1 MLWYHF
7 FIMDICVRARPDRGR
22 ARTGVKMAGSDYKA
36 GDIRVLEGLDAVRK
50 RPGMY
55 IGTTGVKGLHHILW
69 EIIDNSVDEVANGYG
84 DTVTIC
90 MLGDNV
96 MRVSDN
102 GRGIPVDKHPKLRI
116 SGVEVVFTQLHAGAK
131 FDSGQYAYSGGLH
144 GVGASVT
151 NALSEWLTVDVCRDG
166 KKYRAEF
173 HSPVVAG
180 KIKSGVVKTPLTY
193 IGQTKDRGSLVTFK
207 ADTRVFGDEKYD
219 YDTIL
224 ERMREV
230 AYLNKGIKIVIRD
243 DRTPLEGGSGR
254 QDTLCYAGGIAD
266 YVQYMNEGRAV
277 LYDKPLYVEAK
288 EEHFEVAVA
297 IQHTDGY
304 AEHIYSYV
312 NNIPTPE
319 GGTHEAGFK
328 SAVTK
333 VFNDFARKNNILKE
347 KQANLLGEDF
357 REGMVAVITVRMQN
371 VQFEGQTKSK
381 LGNPEVRSK
390 VENLISERLD
400 ALIAMRG
407 FKSSAEKIVA
417 KAMGAARSREAAKR
431 AKDIARQQNK
441 LNGSNLV
448 GKLSSC
454 TGRNAAA
461 NELFIVEGDSA
472 GGSAKQARDR
482 SFQAILPLR
491 GKPLNVEK
499 APLEKILANEELSTI
514 ISALGTGIEPQFDI
528 DDLKYGKVI
537 ILADADQDGAHIR
550 ALLLTFF
557 FRYMR
562 PLIMGG
568 HVYIG
573 MPPLYKM
580 QKKDEVRY
588 FYDDAALEEG
598 RKEMGKNALLQRFK
612 GLGEMNPE
620 QLWDTTMDPARRTLT
635 RVTIEDAAVADRRIS
650 ILMGDDSA
658 VRKDYIYRYADFNR
672 VDDFAVGD
680 EEGR

>member
-1 MLWYHF
+1 
-7 FIMDICVRARPDRGR
+7 
-22 ARTGVKMAGSDYKA
+22 MAANHDYKA

-55 IGTTGVKGLHHILW
+55 IGTTGIKGMHHILW

-84 DTVTIC
+84 DTVTIE
-90 MLGDNV
+90 LLDDNV
-96 MRVSDN
+96 ARVSDN
-102 GRGIPVDKHPKLRI
+102 GRGIPVDKHPKLKI

-151 NALSEWLTVDVCRDG
+151 NALSEWLTVEVRRDG
-166 KKYRAEF
+166 HLYRAEF
-173 HSPVVAG
+173 HSPQVGG
-180 KIKSGVVKTPLTY
+180 KIKSGVIKTPLTLV
-193 IGQTKDRGSLVTFK
+193 GKTKDKGSTVFFK
-207 ADTRVFGDEKYD
+207 PDERVFGNAIFD
-219 YDTIL
+219 YDTIIR
-224 ERMREV
+224 RMREV
-230 AYLNKGIKIVIRD
+230 AYLNRGITIVVKDLRLPLD
-243 DRTPLEGGSGR
+243 GGTDRS
-254 QDTLCYAGGIAD
+254 DTFCYKGGIAD
-266 YVQYMNEGRAV
+266 YVQYLNEGRGV

-288 EEHFEVAVA
+288 EENFEVAVA

-304 AEHIYSYV
+304 AENIYSYV
-312 NNIPTPE
+312 NSIPTPD

-328 SAVTK
+328 TAVTK
-333 VFNDFARKNNILKE
+333 VFNDFARKNNILKD

-357 REGMVAVITVRMQN
+357 REGMVAVITVKMQN
-371 VQFEGQTKSK
+371 VQFEGQTKAK
-381 LGNPEVRSK
+381 LGNPEVKSK
-390 VENLISERLD
+390 VENLVGERLE
-400 ALIAMRG
+400 ALIQARG
-407 FKSSAEKIVA
+407 FKSAAEKIVG

-454 TGRNAAA
+454 TGRNAAI

-499 APLEKILANEELSTI
+499 APLEKILANEEISTI
-514 ISALGTGIEPQFDI
+514 ISALGTGIEPSFNI
-528 DDLKYGKVI
+528 EDLRYDKVI

-562 PLIMGG
+562 QLITDG

-598 RKEMGKNALLQRFK
+598 KKEMGKTALLQRFK

-620 QLWDTTMDPARRTLT
+620 QLWDTTMDPAHRALT
-635 RVTIEDAAVADRRIS
+635 RVTIEDAAAADKRIT

-658 VRKDYIYRYADFNR
+658 IRKDYIYRYADFNR
-672 VDDFAVGD
+672 VDDFAVG
-680 EEGR
+680 E

>member
-1 MLWYHF
+1 MP
-7 FIMDICVRARPDRGR
+7 V
-22 ARTGVKMAGSDYKA
+22 AGSATETRKGMANHEYKA

-69 EIIDNSVDEVANGYG
+69 EIIDNSVDEVANGFG
-84 DTVTIC
+84 DTVSIE
-90 MLGDNV
+90 LLDNNV
-96 MRVSDN
+96 ARVSDN
-102 GRGIPVDKHPKLRI
+102 GRGIPVDKHPKLKI

-131 FDSGQYAYSGGLH
+131 FDSGQYSYSGGLH

-151 NALSEWLTVDVCRDG
+151 NALSEWLTVDVRRDG
-166 KKYRAEF
+166 HLYRAEF
-173 HSPVVAG
+173 HSPQVGG
-180 KIKSGVVKTPLTY
+180 KIKSGVVKTPLTL
-193 IGQTKDRGSLVTFK
+193 IGKTKDKGSTVTFK
-207 ADTRVFGDEKYD
+207 PDERVFGNEKFS
-219 YDTIL
+219 YDTIAQ
-224 ERMREV
+224 RMREV
-230 AYLNKGIKIVIRD
+230 AYLNRGITITLKDLRI
-243 DRTPLEGGSGR
+243 PLDGGTGK
-254 QDTLCYAGGIAD
+254 QDVFCYKGGIAD
-266 YVQYMNEGRAV
+266 YVQYLNEGRTV

-288 EEHFEVAVA
+288 EPNFEVAVA

-304 AEHIYSYV
+304 AENIYSYV
-312 NNIPTPE
+312 NSIPTAE
-319 GGTHEAGFK
+319 GGTHEIGFK
-328 SAVTK
+328 SAITR

-357 REGMVAVITVRMQN
+357 REGMVAVITVKMQN
-371 VQFEGQTKSK
+371 VQFEGQTKGR
-381 LGNPEVRSK
+381 LGNPEVKPK
-390 VENLISERLD
+390 VESLVAERLE

-417 KAMGAARSREAAKR
+417 KAMGAAKSREAAKR

-441 LNGSNLV
+441 LNGLNLV

-454 TGRNAAA
+454 TGRNASI

-499 APLEKILANEELSTI
+499 APLEKILANEEISTI
-514 ISALGTGIEPQFDI
+514 ISALGTGIEPSFDI
-528 DDLKYGKVI
+528 SDLKYDKVI

-562 PLIMGG
+562 QLITEG

-580 QKKDEVRY
+580 QRKDEVRY

-598 RKEMGKNALLQRFK
+598 KKEMGKNALLQRFK

-620 QLWDTTMDPARRTLT
+620 QLWDTTMDPAHRTLT
-635 RVTIEDAAVADRRIS
+635 RVTIEDAAAADKRITV
-650 ILMGDDSA
+650 LMGDDSA
-658 VRKDYIYRYADFNR
+658 IRKDYIYKYADFNR
-672 VDDFAVGD
+672 VDDFAVS
-680 EEGR
+680 E

>member
-1 MLWYHF
+1 
-7 FIMDICVRARPDRGR
+7 
-22 ARTGVKMAGSDYKA
+22 MAANHDYKA

-55 IGTTGVKGLHHILW
+55 IGTTGIKGMHHILW

-84 DTVTIC
+84 DTVTIE
-90 MLGDNV
+90 LLDDNV
-96 MRVSDN
+96 ARVSDN
-102 GRGIPVDKHPKLRI
+102 GRGIPVDKHPKLKI

-151 NALSEWLTVDVCRDG
+151 NALSEWLTVEVRRDG
-166 KKYRAEF
+166 HLYRAEF
-173 HSPVVAG
+173 HSPQVGG
-180 KIKSGVVKTPLTY
+180 KIKSGVIKTPLTLV
-193 IGQTKDRGSLVTFK
+193 GKTKDKGSTVFFK
-207 ADTRVFGDEKYD
+207 PDERVFGNAIFD
-219 YDTIL
+219 YDTIIK
-224 ERMREV
+224 RMREV
-230 AYLNKGIKIVIRD
+230 AYLNRGITIVVKDLRLPLNGGT
-243 DRTPLEGGSGR
+243 DRS
-254 QDTLCYAGGIAD
+254 DTFCYKGGIAD
-266 YVQYMNEGRAV
+266 YVQYLNEGRGV

-288 EEHFEVAVA
+288 EENFEVAVA

-304 AEHIYSYV
+304 AENIYSYV
-312 NNIPTPE
+312 NSIPTPD

-328 SAVTK
+328 TAVTK
-333 VFNDFARKNNILKE
+333 VFNDFARKNNILKD

-357 REGMVAVITVRMQN
+357 REGMVAVITVKMQN
-371 VQFEGQTKSK
+371 VQFEGQTKGK
-381 LGNPEVRSK
+381 LGNPEVKSK
-390 VENLISERLD
+390 VENLVGERLE
-400 ALIAMRG
+400 ALIQARG
-407 FKSSAEKIVA
+407 FKSAAEKIVG

-454 TGRNAAA
+454 TGRNAAI

-499 APLEKILANEELSTI
+499 APLEKILANEEISTI
-514 ISALGTGIEPQFDI
+514 ISALGTGIEPSFNI
-528 DDLKYGKVI
+528 EDLRYDKVI

-562 PLIMGG
+562 QLITEG

-598 RKEMGKNALLQRFK
+598 KKEMGKTALLQRFK

-620 QLWDTTMDPARRTLT
+620 QLWDTTMDPAHRALT
-635 RVTIEDAAVADRRIS
+635 RVTIEDAAAADKRIT

-658 VRKDYIYRYADFNR
+658 IRKDYIYRYADFNR
-672 VDDFAVGD
+672 VDDFAVG
-680 EEGR
+680 E

>member
-1 MLWYHF
+1 
-7 FIMDICVRARPDRGR
+7 
-22 ARTGVKMAGSDYKA
+22 MAANHDYKA

-55 IGTTGVKGLHHILW
+55 IGTTGIKGMHHILW

-84 DTVTIC
+84 DTVTIE
-90 MLGDNV
+90 LLDDNV
-96 MRVSDN
+96 ARVSDN
-102 GRGIPVDKHPKLRI
+102 GRGIPVDKHPKLKI

-151 NALSEWLTVDVCRDG
+151 NALSEWLTVEVRRDG
-166 KKYRAEF
+166 HLYRAEF
-173 HSPVVAG
+173 HSPQVGG
-180 KIKSGVVKTPLTY
+180 KIKSGVIKTPLTLV
-193 IGQTKDRGSLVTFK
+193 GKTKDKGSTVSFK
-207 ADTRVFGDEKYD
+207 PDERVFGNAIFD
-219 YDTIL
+219 YDTIIR
-224 ERMREV
+224 RMREV
-230 AYLNKGIKIVIRD
+230 AYLNRGITIVVKDLRLPLD
-243 DRTPLEGGSGR
+243 GGTDRS
-254 QDTLCYAGGIAD
+254 DTFCYKGGIAD
-266 YVQYMNEGRAV
+266 YVQYLNEGRGV

-288 EEHFEVAVA
+288 EENFEVAVA

-304 AEHIYSYV
+304 AENIYSYV
-312 NNIPTPE
+312 NSIPTPD

-328 SAVTK
+328 TAVTK
-333 VFNDFARKNNILKE
+333 VFNDFARKNNILKD

-357 REGMVAVITVRMQN
+357 REGMVAVITVKMQN
-371 VQFEGQTKSK
+371 VQFEGQTKGK
-381 LGNPEVRSK
+381 LGNPEVKSK
-390 VENLISERLD
+390 VENLVGERLE
-400 ALIAMRG
+400 ALIQARG
-407 FKSSAEKIVA
+407 FKSAAEKIVG

-454 TGRNAAA
+454 TGRNAAI

-499 APLEKILANEELSTI
+499 APLEKILANEEISTI
-514 ISALGTGIEPQFDI
+514 ISALGTGIEPSFNI
-528 DDLKYGKVI
+528 EDLRYDKVI

-562 PLIMGG
+562 QLITDG

-598 RKEMGKNALLQRFK
+598 KKEMGKTALLQRFK

-620 QLWDTTMDPARRTLT
+620 QLWDTTMDPAHRALT
-635 RVTIEDAAVADRRIS
+635 RVTIEDAAAADKRIT

-658 VRKDYIYRYADFNR
+658 IRKDYIYRYADFNR
-672 VDDFAVGD
+672 VDDFAVG
-680 EEGR
+680 E

>member
-1 MLWYHF
+1 
-7 FIMDICVRARPDRGR
+7 
-22 ARTGVKMAGSDYKA
+22 MANQDYKA

-69 EIIDNSVDEVANGYG
+69 EIIDNSVDEVANGFG
-84 DTVTIC
+84 DTVTIEL
-90 MLGDNV
+90 MDGNV
-96 MRVSDN
+96 ARVGDN
-102 GRGIPVDKHPKLRI
+102 GRGIPVDKHPKLKI

-151 NALSEWLTVDVCRDG
+151 NALSEWLTVDVMRDG
-166 KKYRAEF
+166 NLYRAEF
-173 HSPVVAG
+173 WSPEVGAG
-180 KIKSGVVKTPLTY
+180 GRIKSGIVKEPLKVVGKTK
-193 IGQTKDRGSLVTFK
+193 GRGSSVTFK
-207 ADTRVFGDEKYD
+207 ADERVFGTARYD
-219 YDTIL
+219 YDTVAQ
-224 ERMREV
+224 RMREV
-230 AYLNKGIKIVIRD
+230 AYLNKGITIKLSDSRI
-243 DRTPLEGGSGR
+243 PLDGGTGR
-254 QDTLCYAGGIAD
+254 SDTFCYKGGIAD
-266 YVQYMNEGRAV
+266 YVQYLNEGRDV

-288 EEHFEVAVA
+288 DDNFEVAAA
-297 IQHTDGY
+297 IQHTSGY
-304 AEHIYSYV
+304 AENIYSYV
-312 NNIPTPE
+312 NSIPTAE

-357 REGMVAVITVRMQN
+357 REGMVAVITVKMQN
-371 VQFEGQTKSK
+371 VQFEGQTKGK
-381 LGNPEVRSK
+381 LGNPEVRAK
-390 VENLISERLD
+390 VETLLSEKLE
-400 ALIAMRG
+400 ALIGMRG
-407 FKSSAEKIVA
+407 FKSSAEKIIA
-417 KAMGAARSREAAKR
+417 KAMGAAKSREAAKR

-454 TGRNAAA
+454 TGRNAKI

-499 APLEKILANEELSTI
+499 APLEKILANEEISTI
-514 ISALGTGIEPQFDI
+514 ISALGTGIEPSFDI
-528 DDLKYGKVI
+528 DDLRYDKVI

-562 PLIMGG
+562 QLITEG

-588 FYDDAALEEG
+588 FYDDAALEAG

-620 QLWDTTMDPARRTLT
+620 QLWDTTMDPAHRALT
-635 RVTIEDAAVADRRIS
+635 RVTIEDAAAADKRITV
-650 ILMGDDSA
+650 LMGDDSA
-658 VRKDYIYRYADFNR
+658 IRKDYIYQYADFNR
-672 VDDFAVGD
+672 VDDFAVG
-680 EEGR
+680 E

>member
-1 MLWYHF
+1 
-7 FIMDICVRARPDRGR
+7 
-22 ARTGVKMAGSDYKA
+22 MAANHDYKA

-55 IGTTGVKGLHHILW
+55 IGTTGIKGMHHILW

-84 DTVTIC
+84 DTVTIE
-90 MLGDNV
+90 LLDDNV
-96 MRVSDN
+96 ARVSDN
-102 GRGIPVDKHPKLRI
+102 GRGIPVDKHPKLKI

-151 NALSEWLTVDVCRDG
+151 NALSEWLTVEVRRDG
-166 KKYRAEF
+166 HLYRAEF
-173 HSPVVAG
+173 HSPQVGG
-180 KIKSGVVKTPLTY
+180 KIKSGVIKTPLTLV
-193 IGQTKDRGSLVTFK
+193 GKTKDKGSTVFFK
-207 ADTRVFGDEKYD
+207 PDERVFGNAIFD
-219 YDTIL
+219 YDTIVK
-224 ERMREV
+224 RMREV
-230 AYLNKGIKIVIRD
+230 AYLNRGITIVVKDLRLPLD
-243 DRTPLEGGSGR
+243 GGTDRS
-254 QDTLCYAGGIAD
+254 DTFCYKGGIAD
-266 YVQYMNEGRAV
+266 YVQYLNEGRGV

-288 EEHFEVAVA
+288 EENFEVAVA

-304 AEHIYSYV
+304 AENIYSYV
-312 NNIPTPE
+312 NSIPTPD

-328 SAVTK
+328 TAVTK
-333 VFNDFARKNNILKE
+333 VFNDFARKNNILKD

-357 REGMVAVITVRMQN
+357 REGMVAVITVKMQN
-371 VQFEGQTKSK
+371 VQFEGQTKGK
-381 LGNPEVRSK
+381 LGNPEVKSK
-390 VENLISERLD
+390 VENLVGERLE
-400 ALIAMRG
+400 ALIQARG
-407 FKSSAEKIVA
+407 FKSAAEKIVG

-454 TGRNAAA
+454 TGRNAAI

-499 APLEKILANEELSTI
+499 APLEKILANEEISTI
-514 ISALGTGIEPQFDI
+514 ISALGTGIEPSFNI
-528 DDLKYGKVI
+528 EDLRYDKVI

-562 PLIMGG
+562 QLITEG

-598 RKEMGKNALLQRFK
+598 KKEMGKTALLQRFK

-620 QLWDTTMDPARRTLT
+620 QLWDTTMDPAHRALT
-635 RVTIEDAAVADRRIS
+635 RVTIEDAAAADKRIT

-658 VRKDYIYRYADFNR
+658 IRKDYIYRYADFNR
-672 VDDFAVGD
+672 VDDFAVG
-680 EEGR
+680 E

>member
-1 MLWYHF
+1 
-7 FIMDICVRARPDRGR
+7 
-22 ARTGVKMAGSDYKA
+22 MANNDYKA

-55 IGTTGVKGLHHILW
+55 IGTTGSKGLHHILW
-69 EIIDNSVDEVANGYG
+69 EIIDNSVDEAANGFG
-84 DTVTIC
+84 DTVTIE
-90 MLGDNV
+90 LLDGGV
-96 MRVSDN
+96 ARVSDN
-102 GRGIPVDKHPKLRI
+102 GRGVPVDKHPKLKI

-131 FDSGQYAYSGGLH
+131 FDSEKYNYSGGLH

-151 NALSEWLTVDVCRDG
+151 NALSEWLTVDVNRDG
-166 KKYRAEF
+166 YRYRAEF
-173 HSPVVAG
+173 HSPQVG
-180 KIKSGVVKTPLTY
+180 TKIKSGVVKTPLTL
-193 IGQTKDRGSLVTFK
+193 IGKTKDKGTIVTFK
-207 ADTRVFGDEKYD
+207 PDERVFGSERFSYSV
-219 YDTIL
+219 IV

-230 AYLNKGIKIVIRD
+230 AYLNKGVTIVID
-243 DRTPLEGGSGR
+243 DNRLPLEGGT
-254 QDTLCYAGGIAD
+254 DKHDIFCFKGGIAD
-266 YVQYMNEGRAV
+266 YVTYLNDGRSV

-288 EEHFEVAVA
+288 EPHFEVQVA

-304 AEHIYSYV
+304 SENIYSYV

-328 SAVTK
+328 SGVTR

-357 REGMVAVITVRMQN
+357 REGMVAVITIKMQN
-371 VQFEGQTKSK
+371 VQFEGQTKAK

-390 VENLISERLD
+390 VENLVGEKLEE
-400 ALIAMRG
+400 LLNMRG
-407 FKSSAEKIVA
+407 YKSSAEKIIS
-417 KAMGAARSREAAKR
+417 KAMGAAKSREAAKR

-454 TGRNAAA
+454 TGKNAAI

-482 SFQAILPLR
+482 FFQAILPLR

-499 APLEKILANEELSTI
+499 SSLEKILANEEISTI
-514 ISALGTGIEPQFDI
+514 ISALGTGIDPEFDI
-528 DDLKYGKVI
+528 DGLRYDKVI

-562 PLIMGG
+562 KLITEG

-573 MPPLYKM
+573 MPPLYKL
-580 QKKDEVRY
+580 QRKDEVLY
-588 FYDDAALEEG
+588 CYDDAALTEG
-598 RKEMGKNALLQRFK
+598 QKKMGKNALLQRFK

-620 QLWDTTMDPARRTLT
+620 QLWDTTMDPEKRSLT
-635 RVTIEDAAVADRRIS
+635 RVTVEDAATADKRIT
-650 ILMGDDSA
+650 ILMGDDSTI
-658 VRKDYIYRYADFNR
+658 RKDYIYQYADFNK
-672 VDDFAVGD
+672 VDDFVAKN
-680 EEGR
+680 EG

>member
-1 MLWYHF
+1 
-7 FIMDICVRARPDRGR
+7 
-22 ARTGVKMAGSDYKA
+22 MAGSDYKA

-207 ADTRVFGDEKYD
+207 ADTRVFGDERYD

-333 VFNDFARKNNILKE
+333 VFNDFARRNNILKE

-499 APLEKILANEELSTI
+499 APLEKILANEERTGR
-514 ISALGTGIEPQFDI
+514 ISARCF
-528 DDLKYGKVI
+528 
-537 ILADADQDGAHIR
+537 
-550 ALLLTFF
+550 
-557 FRYMR
+557 
-562 PLIMGG
+562 
-568 HVYIG
+568 
-573 MPPLYKM
+573 
-580 QKKDEVRY
+580 
-588 FYDDAALEEG
+588 
-598 RKEMGKNALLQRFK
+598 
-612 GLGEMNPE
+612 
-620 QLWDTTMDPARRTLT
+620 
-635 RVTIEDAAVADRRIS
+635 
-650 ILMGDDSA
+650 
-658 VRKDYIYRYADFNR
+658 
-672 VDDFAVGD
+672 
-680 EEGR
+680 

>member
-1 MLWYHF
+1 M
-7 FIMDICVRARPDRGR
+7 
-22 ARTGVKMAGSDYKA
+22 
-36 GDIRVLEGLDAVRK
+36 LEGLDAVRK

-55 IGTTGVKGLHHILW
+55 IGTTGIKGMHHILW

-84 DTVTIC
+84 DTVTIE
-90 MLGDNV
+90 LL
-96 MRVSDN
+96 SDN
-102 GRGIPVDKHPKLRI
+102 GRGIPVDKHPKLKI

-151 NALSEWLTVDVCRDG
+151 NALSEWLTVEVRRDG
-166 KKYRAEF
+166 HLYRAEF
-173 HSPVVAG
+173 HSPQVGG
-180 KIKSGVVKTPLTY
+180 KIKSGVIKTPLTLV
-193 IGQTKDRGSLVTFK
+193 GKTKDKGSTVFFK
-207 ADTRVFGDEKYD
+207 PDERVFGNAIFD
-219 YDTIL
+219 YDTIIK
-224 ERMREV
+224 RMREV
-230 AYLNKGIKIVIRD
+230 AYLNRGITIVVKDLRLPLD
-243 DRTPLEGGSGR
+243 GGTDRS
-254 QDTLCYAGGIAD
+254 DTFCYKGGIAD
-266 YVQYMNEGRAV
+266 YVQYLNEGRGV

-288 EEHFEVAVA
+288 EENFEVAVA

-304 AEHIYSYV
+304 AENIYSYV
-312 NNIPTPE
+312 NSIPTPD

-328 SAVTK
+328 TAVTK
-333 VFNDFARKNNILKE
+333 VFNDFARKNNILKD

-357 REGMVAVITVRMQN
+357 REGMVAVITVKMQN
-371 VQFEGQTKSK
+371 VQFEGQTKGK
-381 LGNPEVRSK
+381 LGNPEVKSK
-390 VENLISERLD
+390 VENLVGERLE
-400 ALIAMRG
+400 ALIQARG
-407 FKSSAEKIVA
+407 FKSAAEKIVG

-454 TGRNAAA
+454 TGRNAAI

-499 APLEKILANEELSTI
+499 APLEKILANEEISTI
-514 ISALGTGIEPQFDI
+514 ISALGTGIEPSFNI
-528 DDLKYGKVI
+528 EDLRYDKVI

-562 PLIMGG
+562 QLITEG

-598 RKEMGKNALLQRFK
+598 KKEMGKTALLQRFK

-620 QLWDTTMDPARRTLT
+620 QLWDTTMDPAHRALT
-635 RVTIEDAAVADRRIS
+635 RVTIEDAAAADKRIT

-658 VRKDYIYRYADFNR
+658 IRKDYIYRYADFNR
-672 VDDFAVGD
+672 VDDFAVG
-680 EEGR
+680 E

>member
-1 MLWYHF
+1 MTPRSPL
-7 FIMDICVRARPDRGR
+7 RAG
-22 ARTGVKMAGSDYKA
+22 GSILVQGWQMAANHDYKA

-55 IGTTGVKGLHHILW
+55 IGTTGIKGMHHILW

-84 DTVTIC
+84 DTVTIE
-90 MLGDNV
+90 LLDDNV
-96 MRVSDN
+96 ARVSDN
-102 GRGIPVDKHPKLRI
+102 GRGIPVDKHPKLKI

-151 NALSEWLTVDVCRDG
+151 NALSEWLTVEVRRDG
-166 KKYRAEF
+166 HLYRAEF
-173 HSPVVAG
+173 HSPQVGG
-180 KIKSGVVKTPLTY
+180 KIKSGVIKTPLTLV
-193 IGQTKDRGSLVTFK
+193 GKTKDKGSTVFFK
-207 ADTRVFGDEKYD
+207 PDERVFGNAIFD
-219 YDTIL
+219 YDTIIK
-224 ERMREV
+224 RMREV
-230 AYLNKGIKIVIRD
+230 AYLNRGITIVVKDLRLPLD
-243 DRTPLEGGSGR
+243 GGTDRS
-254 QDTLCYAGGIAD
+254 DTFCYKGGIAD
-266 YVQYMNEGRAV
+266 YVQYLNEGRGV

-288 EEHFEVAVA
+288 EENFEVAVA

-304 AEHIYSYV
+304 AENIYSYV
-312 NNIPTPE
+312 NSIPTPD

-328 SAVTK
+328 TAVTK
-333 VFNDFARKNNILKE
+333 VFNDFARKNNILKD

-357 REGMVAVITVRMQN
+357 REGMVAVITVKMQN
-371 VQFEGQTKSK
+371 VQFEGQTKGK
-381 LGNPEVRSK
+381 LGNPEVKSK
-390 VENLISERLD
+390 VENLVGERLE
-400 ALIAMRG
+400 ALIQARG
-407 FKSSAEKIVA
+407 FKSAAEKIVG

-454 TGRNAAA
+454 TGRNAAI

-499 APLEKILANEELSTI
+499 APLEKILANEEISTI
-514 ISALGTGIEPQFDI
+514 ISALGTGIEPSFNI
-528 DDLKYGKVI
+528 EDLRYDKVI

-562 PLIMGG
+562 QLITEG

-598 RKEMGKNALLQRFK
+598 KKEMGKTALLQRFK

-620 QLWDTTMDPARRTLT
+620 QLWDTTMDPAHRALT
-635 RVTIEDAAVADRRIS
+635 RVTIEDAAAADKRIT

-658 VRKDYIYRYADFNR
+658 IRKDYIYRYADFNR
-672 VDDFAVGD
+672 VDDFAVG
-680 EEGR
+680 E

>member
-1 MLWYHF
+1 MTAAHE
-7 FIMDICVRARPDRGR
+7 
-22 ARTGVKMAGSDYKA
+22 YKA

-55 IGTTGVKGLHHILW
+55 IGTTGVKGMHHILW
-69 EIIDNSVDEVANGYG
+69 EIIDNSVDEVANGFG
-84 DTVTIC
+84 DTVTIE
-90 MLGDNV
+90 LLDGGEA
-96 MRVSDN
+96 RVSDN
-102 GRGIPVDKHPKLRI
+102 GRGIPVDKHPKLKI

-151 NALSEWLTVDVCRDG
+151 NALSEWLTVEVKRDG
-166 KKYRAEF
+166 HLYRAEF
-173 HSPVVAG
+173 HSPQIGG
-180 KIKSGVVKTPLTY
+180 KIKSGVVKTPLTLV
-193 IGQTKDRGSLVTFK
+193 GKTKEKGTTVTFK
-207 ADTRVFGDEKYD
+207 PDERVFGDARFD
-219 YDTIL
+219 YDTVT

-230 AYLNKGIKIVIRD
+230 AYLNRGISIVVEDRRLPLDGGTGKRD
-243 DRTPLEGGSGR
+243 VF
-254 QDTLCYAGGIAD
+254 CYKGGIAD
-266 YVQYMNEGRAV
+266 YVQYINEGRTV

-288 EEHFEVAVA
+288 EPNFEVAVA

-304 AEHIYSYV
+304 TENIHSYV
-312 NNIPTPE
+312 NSIPTPD
-319 GGTHEAGFK
+319 GGTHEVGFK
-328 SAVTK
+328 SAVTR
-333 VFNDFARKNNILKE
+333 VFNEFARKNNILKE

-357 REGMVAVITVRMQN
+357 REGMVAVITVKMQN
-371 VQFEGQTKSK
+371 VQFEGQTKGK
-381 LGNPEVRSK
+381 LGNPEVKSK
-390 VENLISERLD
+390 VENLVAEKLE
-400 ALIAMRG
+400 ALIGMRG
-407 FKSSAEKIVA
+407 FKASAEKIVS
-417 KAMGAARSREAAKR
+417 KAMGAAKTREAAKR

-454 TGRNAAA
+454 TGRNAAI

-499 APLEKILANEELSTI
+499 APLEKILANEEISTI
-514 ISALGTGIEPQFDI
+514 ISALGTGIEPSFDI
-528 DDLKYGKVI
+528 DDLKYDKVI

-562 PLIMGG
+562 PLITEG

-588 FYDDAALEEG
+588 FYDDAALEAG

-620 QLWDTTMDPARRTLT
+620 QLWDTTMDPAHRALT
-635 RVTIEDAAVADRRIS
+635 RVTVEDAAAADRRIS
-650 ILMGDDSA
+650 VLMGDDSA
-658 VRKDYIYRYADFNR
+658 VRKEYIYKYADFNR
-672 VDDFAVGD
+672 VDDFAVG
-680 EEGR
+680 E

>member
-1 MLWYHF
+1 
-7 FIMDICVRARPDRGR
+7 
-22 ARTGVKMAGSDYKA
+22 MAGSDYKA

-333 VFNDFARKNNILKE
+333 VFNDFARRNNILKE

-557 FRYMR
+557 IRYMR